1 MTAVMPAGVET
12 ARDLV
17 GPAIATAVD
26 RLSPE
31 VRMVAAYHLGLTD
44 ADGRPETRTAGK
56 ALRPAL
62 AVLSARA
69 AGAAPERGVPAAAAV
84 EFVHN
89 FSLLHDDIMDGDA
102 ERRHRPTAWTV
113 FGVGAAILADIRSGE
128 LPFQMACTLA
138 RVLAAFSVAFSL
150 GVVAGYAMGRWKVV
164 DRYADPW
171 LIVLLNLPALVVI
184 IFAYVWI
191 GLNETAA
198 IVAVALNKLPNVIVV
213 TREGVR
219 SLDASLDDMSRAFR
233 MKWLTRIRHVV
244 LPQLAPYLAAV
255 SRSSLS
261 ISWKIVLVVE
271 LIGRP
276 NGVGFVLGSAFS
288 LFDMTKIL
296 SYAISFVALML
307 AIETLL
313 VQPLER
319 RTNRWRRRP
328 A

>member
-1 MTAVMPAGVET
+1 M
-12 ARDLV
+12 AR
-17 GPAIATAVD
+17 
-26 RLSPE
+26 
-31 VRMVAAYHLGLTD
+31 
-44 ADGRPETRTAGK
+44 
-56 ALRPAL
+56 
-62 AVLSARA
+62 VLSLA
-69 AGAAPERGVPAAAAV
+69 ALLVLWALIAAFAHSR
-84 EFVHN
+84 
-89 FSLLHDDIMDGDA
+89 LLPD
-102 ERRHRPTAWTV
+102 PLS
-113 FGVGAAILADIRSGE
+113 VGSTIVADIRSGE

-219 SLDASLDDMSRAFR
+219 SLDAGLDDMSRAFK

>member
-1 MTAVMPAGVET
+1 M
-12 ARDLV
+12 ARVLSLAALLV
-17 GPAIATAVD
+17 
-26 RLSPE
+26 LW
-31 VRMVAAYHLGLTD
+31 
-44 ADGRPETRTAGK
+44 
-56 ALRPAL
+56 AL
-62 AVLSARA
+62 AA
-69 AGAAPERGVPAAAAV
+69 ALAHSR
-84 EFVHN
+84 
-89 FSLLHDDIMDGDA
+89 LLPD
-102 ERRHRPTAWTV
+102 PWS
-113 FGVGAAILADIRSGE
+113 VGTAILTDIRSGE

-150 GVVAGYAMGRWKVV
+150 GVVAGYAMGRWKTV

-198 IVAVALNKLPNVIVV
+198 IIAVALNKLPNVIVV

-219 SLDASLDDMSRAFR
+219 SLDAGLDDMSKAFR